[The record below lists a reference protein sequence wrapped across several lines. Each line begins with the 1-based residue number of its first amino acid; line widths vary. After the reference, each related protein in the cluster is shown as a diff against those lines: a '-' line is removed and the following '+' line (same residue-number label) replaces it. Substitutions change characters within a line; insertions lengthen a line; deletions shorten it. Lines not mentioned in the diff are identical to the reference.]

1 MNSLKRVAI
10 TLVLLFDGFM
20 FAQDKAPEPYHIKGD
35 ILGEPILTYR
45 RNNPECAE
53 KDSLDGLANFYHAN
67 NSAKFGQ
74 RRVQHSAQRVQRRP
88 GFIFLDL
95 FDGRSSEAAA
105 SAQN

>member
-1 MNSLKRVAI
+1 
-10 TLVLLFDGFM
+10 VLLFDGFM

-67 NSAKFGQ
+67 NSAKLDNGVSSILLSEYSGDLDSSSLIFSMDDYLKQLRQ
-74 RRVQHSAQRVQRRP
+74 RKQAKKA
-88 GFIFLDL
+88 
-95 FDGRSSEAAA
+95 SSDM
-105 SAQN
+105 